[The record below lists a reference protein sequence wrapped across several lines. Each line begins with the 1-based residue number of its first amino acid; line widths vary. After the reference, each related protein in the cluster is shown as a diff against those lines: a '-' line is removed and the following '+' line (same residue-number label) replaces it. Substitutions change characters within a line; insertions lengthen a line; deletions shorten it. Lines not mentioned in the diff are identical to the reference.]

1 MSFIVSNDAY
11 CISGQG
17 ATIGFTNETFGAHL
31 NATGLESSWVN
42 QTAYPRASDL
52 KACAGD
58 EPDLVIVCIGGND
71 GNTSFHDV
79 YYTCTPACVAPPPPP
94 CCAGGSPP
102 PNQSSTTTTT
112 TSSGGTSSA
121 GAFGST
127 GSAIAQGISQ
137 LASQISGLL
146 FDYWPYILG
155 LIAFISIG
163 LFFLL
168 GIGAKNPRPKAVG
181 TPPNMGLPH
190 RAGIPPKA
198 GVPTRTEVH
207 LRTNKRS
214 RRSER

>member
-1 MSFIVSNDAY
+1 M
-11 CISGQG
+11 
-17 ATIGFTNETFGAHL
+17 
-31 NATGLESSWVN
+31 
-42 QTAYPRASDL
+42 
-52 KACAGD
+52 
-58 EPDLVIVCIGGND
+58 
-71 GNTSFHDV
+71 